1 MSLIKPKNK
10 INKVQQR
17 VSLDESTIEEIKLYM
32 SYVGFSKIDDFIQE
46 ACNHVLGKDK
56 KFKEWKMTNQNESK
70 KLEAEVV

>member
-17 VSLDESTIEEIKLYM
+17 VSLDAVTIDEINLYM

-46 ACNHVLGKDK
+46 ACNHVLSKDK
-56 KFKEWKMTNQNESK
+56 EFKEWKMSQVKERQK
-70 KLEAEVV
+70 EEAELV